1 MCPWS
6 EPVSVPPATVIVLAP
21 SNVRPVGVSFAA
33 VIAKAY
39 VAFRS
44 PVSVPAVQNG
54 PGHGTTSATNSP
66 VTCSHAA
73 AAAAAGT
80 ANTPAA
86 RISTTSFFIAPP
98 STRRSRDRTKGARTM
113 QMAAAEHASVES
125 DPSASAEPPLRQD
138 QPLPRPHGRVA
149 ETVRVLDL
157 PDSGADVAVVM
168 RRRDRPDRVVRL
180 HAVHHLVAARAGGP
194 CSNAPQKSRGAEDDE
209 QPNEHVFVGYRTRV
223 RPSSADVDELRDDL
237 AAVDPQFQH
246 RAPRRPPALGRRPRV
261 EDPDTVHELDVRQ
274 MGVAEDDG
282 GAAREPSGQP
292 GLAPR
297 HRPRY
302 VHHPDT

>member
-1 MCPWS
+1 MRTSRSGRLSASRPYRTAPGT
-6 EPVSVPPATVIVLAP
+6 ERRPRRTLPLPARTRPRLPPQALRTRPQQGSVRRASSLP
-21 SNVRPVGVSFAA
+21 SLD
-33 VIAKAY
+33 
-39 VAFRS
+39 
-44 PVSVPAVQNG
+44 
-54 PGHGTTSATNSP
+54 
-66 VTCSHAA
+66 
-73 AAAAAGT
+73 
-80 ANTPAA
+80 
-86 RISTTSFFIAPP
+86 ST
-98 STRRSRDRTKGARTM
+98 SRDRTKGARTM
-113 QMAAAEHASVES
+113 QMAAAGHASVES

-149 ETVRVLDL
+149 GTVRVLDL
-157 PDSGADVAVVM
+157 PDGGADVAVVM
-168 RRRDRPDRVVRL
+168 RRRDRPERVVRL

-209 QPNEHVFVGYRTRV
+209 QPNEHVFVDYRTRV

-297 HRPRY
+297 DRPRY